1 MLKLWPYIANVLTTF
16 SLFCIRYVIVN
27 YYSHKLLHTFQG
39 KKMTQ
44 KILLLL
50 NCTGFYSVLVPQLW
64 PYIAN
69 TLTTFSLFSIRYVNI
84 YYYNHKLL
92 YTLLTIKRQVLLNC
106 TGFYSVLV
114 PQLWPYRAN
123 SLTTL
128 FLLIIRY
135 VIVNYYKRKLLYKSA
150 SFQGTKITKKKQ
162 VLLLYCSGVTTLALH
177 SKRLKTLF
185 LLIIR
190 YVIVNNYKRNYLY

>member
-1 MLKLWPYIANVLTTF
+1 
-16 SLFCIRYVIVN
+16 
-27 YYSHKLLHTFQG
+27 
-39 KKMTQ
+39 MTQ